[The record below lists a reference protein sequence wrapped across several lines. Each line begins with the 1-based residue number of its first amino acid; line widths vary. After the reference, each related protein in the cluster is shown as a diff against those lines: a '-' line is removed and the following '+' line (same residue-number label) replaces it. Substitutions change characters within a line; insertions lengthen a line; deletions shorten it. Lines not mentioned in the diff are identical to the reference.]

1 MLSKLLNLSMLLDVA
16 ATAEKVNDV
25 LGNIVSPCLI
35 ALEGCAIIYII
46 VLGVQY
52 AKSENGDKRS
62 EVKKRIVNL
71 AIGAVTILV
80 LLVLCKAIAWD
91 SVIKELFGYLDSAEW
106 GSAAGSGSSSG
117 GGSGDSGISPGT
129 GAKPGTN
136 TDILNM
142 IKVLLHKF

>member
-1 MLSKLLNLSMLLDVA
+1 MLSKLLNLSMLLNVA
-16 ATAEKVNDV
+16 ETAVKVNKV
-25 LGNIVSPCLI
+25 LGEIVTPCLI

-71 AIGAVTILV
+71 AIGAVIMLV

-106 GSAAGSGSSSG
+106 GSATGSGSSGGSG
-117 GGSGDSGISPGT
+117 GGGSHIPGS
-129 GAKPGTN
+129 N
-136 TDILNM
+136 TTEELYA
-142 IKVLLHKF
+142 IKAFFHRF